1 MAAARAR
8 ASLDPPSGQESASL
22 LAMRNALDAVMDE
35 LTDHS
40 HTTTSCFLNVWRRIV
55 RALDD
60 MLMAEME
67 KEGVSDED
75 VSEHDTSKH
84 SDKKKSIRNTK
95 NKRK

>member
-60 MLMAEME
+60 NLMAEME

-84 SDKKKSIRNTK
+84 SDKKV
-95 NKRK
+95 